1 MIKFD
6 AAYNMVMDSAFS
18 TGSEEVHFT
27 ESAGRI
33 LINSVKSDIDMPPFD
48 RSKVDGYACRQA
60 DIGKTLL
67 VVEIVAAGMQPQK
80 NIESGM
86 CSRIMTGAALPSG
99 ADFVFMFEESEPAGE
114 NMVRY
119 CGKSPRCNISYRAED
134 VISGEVV
141 LKTGCI
147 IRPQEIAIMAMTGCT
162 KILVGKKVRV
172 GIVSTGNELIEPD
185 KKPSATQIRNSNA
198 WQLLAQ
204 VERAG
209 GIGKYYGIAAD
220 NKESTSKFIET
231 ALSENDIVVITGGVS
246 AGDFDLVPGVLD
258 DLGLKMLFDS
268 VAVQP
273 GKPMKLFTGNRKIV
287 FGLPGNPVAAFVQF
301 EVIVRPLIAKMM
313 GATFA
318 LSNSIN
324 LVLGTDY
331 SRKIADRMAWI
342 PVSLNKLGE
351 VIPLEYHGSGHIA
364 SLHEATGLM
373 SVPQGQ
379 SWIQKGETVSVRP
392 V

>member
-6 AAYNMVMDSAFS
+6 AAYNMAMDSAFS
-18 TGSEEVHFT
+18 TGVEEVHFM

-33 LINSVKSDIDMPPFD
+33 LIDSVKSDIDMPPFD
-48 RSKVDGYACRQA
+48 RSKVDGYACRHE
-60 DIGKTLL
+60 DLGKALL
-67 VVEIVAAGMQPQK
+67 IVEVVAAGMQPQK
-80 NIESGM
+80 NIEQGM
-86 CSRIMTGAALPSG
+86 CSRIMTGALLPSG

-119 CGKSPRCNISYRAED
+119 CGKAPRCNISYRAED
-134 VISGEVV
+134 VLSGEVV
-141 LKTGCI
+141 IRSGCI
-147 IRPQEIAIMAMTGCT
+147 IRPQEIAIMAMAGCT
-162 KILVGKKVRV
+162 KLHVGKKAHI

-185 KKPSATQIRNSNA
+185 KKPSGARIRNSNA

-204 VERAG
+204 IDRAG
-209 GIGKYYGIAAD
+209 AIGKYYGIAAD
-220 NKESTSKFIET
+220 NKESTRKLIEA
-231 ALSENDIVVITGGVS
+231 ALSENDIIVITGGVS

-273 GKPMKLFTGNRKIV
+273 GKPLKLYTGNRKIV
-287 FGLPGNPVAAFVQF
+287 FGLPGNPVATFVQF

-318 LSNSIN
+318 MSNSIN

-331 SRKIADRMAWI
+331 SRKAADRMAWI
-342 PVSLNKLGE
+342 PVSLNKQGE
-351 VIPLEYHGSGHIA
+351 VIPLEYHGSEHIV
-364 SLHEATGLM
+364 SLHEATGIM

-379 SWIQKGETVSVRP
+379 SWIQKGETVSVRLI
-392 V
+392 